1 VRYQTAES
9 AFEEVTMAKATGT
22 FQVENWEENPI
33 LEADDGAKVTRAE
46 VQMSFEGDLE
56 GKGVVE
62 WLMGYAEDG
71 TATYVGLERVV
82 GKVGDKTGSFVV
94 QHTGTFDG
102 QTAKSRLEVVPGSGT
117 GELSGLRGEGSF
129 EAGMGSDGQRN
140 VSLEYEV

>member
-1 VRYQTAES
+1 
-9 AFEEVTMAKATGT
+9 MARHATGT
-22 FQVENWEENPI
+22 FKVENWEENPI

-46 VQMSFEGDLE
+46 VEMSFEGDLE

-82 GKVGDKTGSFVV
+82 GKMGDKTGSFVV

-102 QTAKSRLEVVPGSGT
+102 QTAKSRLTVVPGSGT
-117 GELSGLRGEGSF
+117 GELSGLQGEGSF
-129 EAGMGSDGQRN
+129 EAGMGSDGQRS